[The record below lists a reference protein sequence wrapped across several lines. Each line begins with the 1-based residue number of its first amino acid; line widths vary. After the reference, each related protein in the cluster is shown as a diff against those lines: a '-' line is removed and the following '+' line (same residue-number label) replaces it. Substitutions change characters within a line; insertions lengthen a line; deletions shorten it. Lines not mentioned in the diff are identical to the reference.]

1 MTQQT
6 ISINGRFLTQKV
18 SGVQRYAREIISAL
32 DRLLVSGNTPLA
44 SANWR
49 LVAPPGT
56 DCDLLLQKIEFQT
69 IGSGGGHLWE
79 QLHLRKA
86 PGLIVSLGNS
96 GPLFR
101 RNNMVVIHD
110 AAVFRTPENF
120 DRRYAMIHQALGKA
134 LALTSTI
141 GTVSEFSRH
150 ELSDVLKIPAERIFT
165 APNGAEHLKDSEV
178 DPGIL
183 DRLELEAGR
192 FFLFVGSPTR
202 NKNLPLAIE
211 AFTRLADPSAKL
223 VVVGSLS
230 GTVFRNSGDLDR
242 PGVVLP
248 GYLQDAEIS
257 ALYQS
262 ATALVFPS
270 RYEGFGI
277 PPLEA
282 MMRGCPVL
290 ASNIPPVLEVC
301 GEAAEHFSPDDAD
314 TLTTLMRLRL
324 DHPDQ
329 RDAIIQ
335 KGLNRAKQWTWEKS
349 AGRLADA
356 IERHLS

>member
-1 MTQQT
+1 
-6 ISINGRFLTQKV
+6 
-18 SGVQRYAREIISAL
+18 
-32 DRLLVSGNTPLA
+32 
-44 SANWR
+44 
-49 LVAPPGT
+49 
-56 DCDLLLQKIEFQT
+56 
-69 IGSGGGHLWE
+69 
-79 QLHLRKA
+79 
-86 PGLIVSLGNS
+86 
-96 GPLFR
+96 
-101 RNNMVVIHD
+101 MVVIHD

-150 ELSDVLKIPAERIFT
+150 ELSEVLKIPAERIFT
-165 APNGAEHLKDSEV
+165 APNGAEHLKDSEI

-248 GYLQDAEIS
+248 GYLHDAEIS

-282 MMRGCPVL
+282 MMRGCPV
-290 ASNIPPVLEVC
+290 
-301 GEAAEHFSPDDAD
+301 
-314 TLTTLMRLRL
+314 
-324 DHPDQ
+324 
-329 RDAIIQ
+329 
-335 KGLNRAKQWTWEKS
+335 
-349 AGRLADA
+349 
-356 IERHLS
+356 